1 MVEAGPGDDTV
12 GLSWDPPHAVLD
24 NRTALAITRNAGRG
38 LRFGDMVDHV
48 IRNGCGDGVV

>member
-1 MVEAGPGDDTV
+1 M
-12 GLSWDPPHAVLD
+12 LD

-48 IRNGCGDGVV
+48 IWNGCGDGVV